1 MAGRV
6 KAKIVEA
13 AWELF
18 HEKGYDN
25 TTIDDIIKRSGT
37 SKVPFIIILT
47 ARMHFSELCLRFL
60 MRNIWNSLRRLR
72 MI

>member
-25 TTIDDIIKRSGT
+25 TTIDDIIK
-37 SKVPFIIILT
+37 L
-47 ARMHFSELCLRFL
+47 
-60 MRNIWNSLRRLR
+60 SL
-72 MI
+72 IHI

>member
-37 SKVPFIIILT
+37 SKGSFYYHFDSKDAFLGTLSEILD
-47 ARMHFSELCLRFL
+47 
-60 MRNIWNSLRRLR
+60 
-72 MI
+72 